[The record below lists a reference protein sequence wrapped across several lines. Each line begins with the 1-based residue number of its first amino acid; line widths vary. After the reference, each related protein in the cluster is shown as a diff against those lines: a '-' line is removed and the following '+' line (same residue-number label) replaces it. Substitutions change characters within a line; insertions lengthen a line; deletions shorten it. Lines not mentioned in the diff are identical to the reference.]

1 LSIFEESLPV
11 NPTIP
16 FPSRAAARALLA
28 AALALAPAAAA
39 PASDAALVLARTAA
53 GAGAETLEL
62 SIDELAALP
71 QVTVVTETE
80 FTNGKVAFT
89 GPLVRE
95 VLQHLGLDDAES
107 LRFTAANDY
116 YVDIPTSDFQR
127 YNAILALEQDG
138 KRLSRR
144 DKGPLWLMYPISD
157 FPELRDPVYLG
168 RLIWQ
173 VIRIEAL

>member
-1 LSIFEESLPV
+1 VTPR
-11 NPTIP
+11 IP
-16 FPSRAAARALLA
+16 FPSRAAARLLLA
-28 AALALAPAAAA
+28 AALALAPAAALT
-39 PASDAALVLARTAA
+39 ASDTALVLART
-53 GAGAETLEL
+53 GTAEMLEL
-62 SIDELAALP
+62 SIEDLAALP

-80 FTNGKVAFT
+80 FTNGEVAFR

-95 VLQHLGLDDAES
+95 VLQHLGLDDADS

-116 YVDIPTSDFQR
+116 YVDIPTSDFR
-127 YNAILALEQDG
+127 KYNAILAIEQDG

-157 FPELRDPVYLG
+157 FAELRDPIYLG